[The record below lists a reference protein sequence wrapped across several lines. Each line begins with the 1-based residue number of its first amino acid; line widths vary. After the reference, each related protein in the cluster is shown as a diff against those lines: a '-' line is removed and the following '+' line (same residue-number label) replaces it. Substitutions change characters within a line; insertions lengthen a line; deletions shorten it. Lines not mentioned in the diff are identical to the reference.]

1 MQSTESKSK
10 RSRNSAEELNTTA
23 PQAPVTAA
31 EESTK
36 TRRKAPGKKSAV
48 EATPAA
54 KQHRGAA
61 RKSVIAAAEEKP
73 VLAVPAPISH
83 ADIASLAYSYW
94 AERGYQG
101 GSAEE
106 DWFRAQKHLSSRQ

>member
-10 RSRNSAEELNTTA
+10 RSRKSVEESNAAAQQSSA
-23 PQAPVTAA
+23 TAA
-31 EESTK
+31 EETTK
-36 TRRKAPGKKSAV
+36 VRQKASVKKANA

-54 KQHRGAA
+54 KQHRGSAT
-61 RKSVIAAAEEKP
+61 KSVIST
-73 VLAVPAPISH
+73 PAPREISH

-94 AERGYQG
+94 TERGDQG

-106 DWFRAQKHLSSRQ
+106 DWFRALKQLSSRK